1 VENRYL
7 GLGAAPGIA
16 IGPAVVWCPELPS
29 VDKEP
34 TTGSPEEERAR
45 LKAAVRAA
53 ETELAE
59 LKSRTERELGP
70 EEAAIFTAHLLMLAD
85 PALVGRAAGLISQ
98 GESADTAM
106 AQAVAEQAAL
116 LEALPD
122 EYLAERAADVRDA
135 GGRVLAHLRGQ
146 QQQLPQ
152 LDVPSIVVAPDLTPS
167 QTARLPKERLLGLV
181 TETGGRTSHVA
192 IMARSL
198 GIPAVVGTGGIVA
211 QVKSGQVVAL
221 DGTSGEVVL
230 HPEAAELAEWQQ
242 RQNQL
247 RTDRCRRQALAAQP
261 AITVDGQRVT
271 LMANI
276 GRPSEVQPALNMGAA
291 GIGLFRTEFLY
302 MDREQ
307 LPSEEEQLAAYR
319 QVVELMAPQP
329 VIIRTLDIGG
339 DKDLPYLGL
348 VREANPFLGWRAL
361 RYSLSH
367 PEIFRTQ
374 LRAIL
379 RAAAAGEVRIMFPL
393 VVSIQ
398 EIRQAKEQL
407 AQAQRELDERK
418 VPRGD
423 KVQVGIMVE
432 TPAAAIIADQ
442 LAREADFFS
451 IGSNDLIQY
460 TLAADRQN
468 ERVAAV
474 FDSFHPAVLRLID
487 TTIAAGREA
496 GIEVGLCGEMAGDP
510 LATPLLLGLGLQ
522 KFSMAALSLPAVKE
536 KVRTWSLDAARSL
549 ARQALELS
557 SGEEVQTLVL
567 NWGDGA

>member
-1 VENRYL
+1 
-7 GLGAAPGIA
+7 
-16 IGPAVVWCPELPS
+16 
-29 VDKEP
+29 
-34 TTGSPEEERAR
+34 
-45 LKAAVRAA
+45 
-53 ETELAE
+53 
-59 LKSRTERELGP
+59 
-70 EEAAIFTAHLLMLAD
+70 
-85 PALVGRAAGLISQ
+85 
-98 GESADTAM
+98 M
-106 AQAVAEQAAL
+106 AKVTVF
-116 LEALPD
+116 PVS
-122 EYLAERAADVRDA
+122 YT
-135 GGRVLAHLRGQ
+135 H
-146 QQQLPQ
+146 
-152 LDVPSIVVAPDLTPS
+152 LDVY
-167 QTARLPKERLLGLV
+167 K
-181 TETGGRTSHVA
+181 
-192 IMARSL
+192 
-198 GIPAVVGTGGIVA
+198 
-211 QVKSGQVVAL
+211 
-221 DGTSGEVVL
+221 
-230 HPEAAELAEWQQ
+230 
-242 RQNQL
+242 RQ
-247 RTDRCRRQALAAQP
+247 
-261 AITVDGQRVT
+261 
-271 LMANI
+271 
-276 GRPSEVQPALNMGAA
+276 
-291 GIGLFRTEFLY
+291 
-302 MDREQ
+302 
-307 LPSEEEQLAAYR
+307 
-319 QVVELMAPQP
+319 
-329 VIIRTLDIGG
+329 
-339 DKDLPYLGL
+339 
-348 VREANPFLGWRAL
+348 
-361 RYSLSH
+361 
-367 PEIFRTQ
+367 
-374 LRAIL
+374 IL

-432 TPAAAIIADQ
+432 TPAAAIIGDQ